1 MRTSGFSR
9 LAMSGILSL
18 SLCAGIAGWYG
29 YQQQQEQEIRLWLG
43 QKLMLDLRKFCDDQT
58 AAENACQQPVTKLP
72 QIWQKKLRQFNI
84 GGVVLFAVNLKDRAQ
99 IGALTQALQQSHV
112 DELPMLIATDQ
123 EGGRVARLPEAV
135 LPAFPGA
142 MALGA
147 TFAKHQQHFAS
158 EQGAAQAKT
167 LQQLGINI
175 NFSPSVDVNSDPA
188 NPVIGVRSFGDDP
201 QQVAALGIA
210 VARGLQQ
217 GGVAATLKHFPGHGD
232 TDTDSH
238 TGLPQVDHVRAVAET
253 IDLEPFRQAIQARA
267 ARLVMTAHIQ
277 YPALD
282 DSQMSTSQGTSITAP
297 ATLSKP
303 ILTELLRGELEFDG
317 VVITD
322 ALNMKAI
329 SDSFSPF
336 EAVKQSFIA
345 GADIALMPLEID
357 SPADFE
363 ALEQLLNELVAATKS
378 GELDKQQLEQSY
390 LRVRDLKSWLA
401 QQEPAT
407 TPSETTIATS
417 YQQQQQLD
425 LAIAANALTLLD
437 GDISAIANASAKAFY
452 LLMPDADK
460 CRRFTLALRD
470 EFPTSAVQCHDLR
483 LKPELP
489 SLQAGTVV
497 IGAYVAPEQSAV
509 EAGVLADLQQ
519 DVAALAPMPVDS
531 QLSVL
536 QQQFAAARQQNARTV
551 VLALRSPY
559 QLPLFKDKTDIRLA
573 SYGYPFSL
581 EPDNKAGA
589 VFVALAQLLSGK
601 THATGVLPVRLD

>member
-1 MRTSGFSR
+1 MQTRGFSR
-9 LAMSGILSL
+9 LTMSGILSL
-18 SLCAGIAGWYG
+18 ALCAGIAGWYW
-29 YQQQQEQEIRLWLG
+29 YQHQQEQKIRLWLG

-58 AAENACQQPVTKLP
+58 AEEHACQQPVTKLP

-84 GGVVLFAVNLKDRAQ
+84 GGVVLFAANLQDRSQ

-167 LQQLGINI
+167 LRELGINI

-217 GGVAATLKHFPGHGD
+217 EGVAATLKHFPGHGD

-282 DSQMSTSQGTSITAP
+282 DSQLSTIQGTSITAP

-303 ILTELLRGELEFDG
+303 ILTGLLRGELEFDG

-336 EAVKQSFIA
+336 EAVKQSFIV

-357 SPADFE
+357 SPADFV
-363 ALEQLLNELVAATKS
+363 ALEQLLSELVAATKS

-401 QQEPAT
+401 QQEQAT
-407 TPSETTIATS
+407 TPTETTIATS
-417 YQQQQQLD
+417 YQQLD

-437 GDISAIANASAKAFY
+437 GDVSAIASAKSFY

-489 SLQAGTVV
+489 NLKAGTVV

-519 DVAALAPMPVDS
+519 DVAALAPMAVDS
-531 QLSVL
+531 QLSEL
-536 QQQFAAARQQNARTV
+536 QQYFAAAREQNARTM

-559 QLPLFKDKTDIRLA
+559 QLPLFEGKADIRLA